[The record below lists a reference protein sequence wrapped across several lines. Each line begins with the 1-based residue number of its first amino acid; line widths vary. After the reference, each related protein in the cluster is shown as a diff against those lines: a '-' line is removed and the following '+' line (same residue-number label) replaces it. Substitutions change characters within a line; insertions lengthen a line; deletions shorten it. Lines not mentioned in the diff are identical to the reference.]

1 MHGEQVSSSTFGG
14 VRSDHAIEPNDL
26 GAGQDLSYF
35 GAASI
40 LSSCLLQ
47 PEGSTAD
54 LARVVPTLVAVRCA
68 VAWPHSAVSHG
79 EGVQCRCWSCGTG
92 RSLRYSLMVAA
103 WKYFSVLSS
112 VTIHVSAPYRSLLK
126 INASNNCTRF
136 IKGIAQ
142 LRNTSLLCCVIAVL
156 AMAILRLISAC

>member
-40 LSSCLLQ
+40 PSSCLLQ

-79 EGVQCRCWSCGTG
+79 EGVQWG
-92 RSLRYSLMVAA
+92 
-103 WKYFSVLSS
+103 SVVLP
-112 VTIHVSAPYRSLLK
+112 VLELQDHVDAGHVEQGGVFD
-126 INASNNCTRF
+126 I
-136 IKGIAQ
+136 
-142 LRNTSLLCCVIAVL
+142 V
-156 AMAILRLISAC
+156 